1 MEKFVELF
9 EKLDKKYNFTDEEV
23 EMINEVLYGS
33 EEDGEMY
40 KDEYDA
46 DEEYSEEEVEY
57 ED

>member
-23 EMINEVLYGS
+23 DMINEVLYGS